1 MINNYKKLIIF
12 MPSIEGGG
20 VEKNLFII
28 TNFLQSKLKKVSL
41 ITVSKK
47 YKSKFKKVKIYSPY
61 FDFWDNC
68 GRRIKYIVSLI
79 ILLKILIKNKDV
91 VVFAFQANLY
101 CAFICKLLNTKIII
115 RSNSSP
121 SGWSKNFLKKILYK
135 KFLTFSDI
143 IIVNSEEFKKE
154 FKKMFDAESTCIYN
168 PLNKQEVIRNSKKKI
183 KFNFFKNT
191 KKHIKIINVAR
202 FTDQKDHLTLL
213 RSLNLLKD
221 KIKFKALIIGRGINK
236 IQMDSFINENNLDK
250 QIKLINFQDNP
261 YPFIAKSDLFILSSR
276 YEGLPNVLLEA
287 SSLKKAIISTNCPTG
302 PKEILDNGKGGL
314 LFKIGDHKDLS
325 KKIIYYLNNKK
336 IINKKI
342 SHSFKMLDR
351 FDYNKNLHKYL
362 NLIKNEL
369 TKK

>member
-1 MINNYKKLIIF
+1 MTNYQKKLIIF

-28 TNFLQSKLKKVSL
+28 TNFLQNKLKKVSL

-47 YKSKFKKVKIYSPY
+47 YKNKFKKVKIYSPY
-61 FDFWDNC
+61 FDFWDNL
-68 GRRIKYIVSLI
+68 GRKIKYLVSLI
-79 ILLKILIKNKDV
+79 ILLKILIKNKNV

-101 CAFICKLLNTKIII
+101 CAFLCKLFNVKVII

-135 KFLTFSDI
+135 KFLAFSDV

-154 FKKMFDAESTCIYN
+154 FKKIFDAKSTCIYN
-168 PLNKQEVIRNSKKKI
+168 PLNKREVIKNSNKKI
-183 KFNFFKNT
+183 KFDFFEDSKQ
-191 KKHIKIINVAR
+191 HIKIINVAR

-213 RSLNLLKD
+213 RSLNLLKN

-236 IQMDSFINENNLDK
+236 TKMDNFININNLHEHV
-250 QIKLINFQDNP
+250 KLINFQDNP
-261 YPFIAKSDLFILSSR
+261 YPYMAKSDVFILSSR
-276 YEGLPNVLLEA
+276 FEGLPNVLLEA
-287 SSLKKAIISTNCPTG
+287 ASLKKAIISTNCPTG
-302 PKEILDNGKGGL
+302 PKEILDGGKGGL
-314 LFKIGDHKDLS
+314 FFKIGDHKDLS

-351 FDYNKNLHKYL
+351 FDYNKNLYKYL
-362 NLIKNEL
+362 DLIKNEL
-369 TKK
+369 IKK